1 MPSPEQRLTLT
12 VIHASLLAAILVFFG
27 ITLYMAPDP
36 EAVPVWW
43 RWTWVVVTAGAVF
56 GAGFVRGRLPRNAAP
71 ERIQTAAIVIWA
83 LAEGSAM
90 FGTVTML
97 VTGALAPGLGATLV
111 AVVLFV
117 LHRPSTLW

>member
-1 MPSPEQRLTLT
+1 MPSSEQRLVLT
-12 VIHASLLAAILVFFG
+12 VIHASFLAAILIFFG
-27 ITLYMAPDP
+27 VVLWLGLDPEPDP
-36 EAVPVWW
+36 GW
-43 RWTWVVVTAGAVF
+43 RRWAWVVVTAGAVF

-71 ERIQTAAIVIWA
+71 ERIQTTAIVIWA

-90 FGTVTML
+90 FGTVMML

-117 LHRPSTLW
+117 LYRPSTLW